1 MGFPREFHSNGTSNS
16 RAISPIPI
24 PIEPKS
30 YFHFNGIFLQKFHSN
45 GTSHS
50 PVISS
55 IPIPIVAKKLLSL
68 PWDSHGNSIL
78 MGLLI
83 PMSLV
88 PFPFH
93 SSQRDIPIPIVAKK
107 LLSFPWDSLREFH
120 SNETFHSHVISPIPI
135 PIVAKAISILTG
147 PISIENPVPTHTHC
161 ETSDVSLPF
170 QPHDITALRPVP
182 KSTA

>member
-1 MGFPREFHSNGTSNS
+1 MGFPREFHSNGTSNY
-16 RAISPIPI
+16 RVISPIPI

-30 YFHFNGIFLQKFHSN
+30 YFHFHGIFFYRNFILMELFH
-45 GTSHS
+45 
-50 PVISS
+50 VISS
-55 IPIPIVAKKLLSL
+55 IPISIVAKKLLSL

>member
-1 MGFPREFHSNGTSNS
+1 MSIVQQRDYIISQPIVSKLFVVHLSQQFDTQKWTFLHTIGHSNSD
-16 RAISPIPI
+16 
-24 PIEPKS
+24 
-30 YFHFNGIFLQKFHSN
+30 
-45 GTSHS
+45 
-50 PVISS
+50 VISLIS
-55 IPIPIVAKKLLSL
+55 ILTQKLLSL